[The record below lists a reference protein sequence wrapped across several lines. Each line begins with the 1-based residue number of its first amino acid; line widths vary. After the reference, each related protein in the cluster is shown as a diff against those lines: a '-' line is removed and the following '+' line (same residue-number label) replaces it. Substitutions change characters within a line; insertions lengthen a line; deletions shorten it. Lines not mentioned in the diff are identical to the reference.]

1 VRIAVLDLTHHP
13 LPLLAGLPR
22 ASESIAAWLS
32 PGLPEAEFVPHLV
45 ADGADPPSLD
55 ACDGLILSGSEK
67 GVYDEAAWQA
77 PVRALL
83 LEARAKAVPV
93 FGICFGHQLM
103 ADTYGGRAEKSAIG
117 MVIGA
122 REFETGQGTLSA
134 HVWHQDQVTRV
145 PPGATVTA
153 RAEYCPVGGLDY
165 DFPAASVQYH
175 PEYQRPGLTELLD
188 RVTGPVVAPEAAEA
202 AKASIRAA
210 EVARDLAVDRAAA
223 LFRGI
228 R

>member
-1 VRIAVLDLTHHP
+1 MRIAVLDLTEHP

-22 ASESIAAWLS
+22 ASEAIVDWLA
-32 PGLPEAEFVPHLV
+32 PGLPEAVFDRHLV
-45 ADGADPPSLD
+45 ADGAGLPALETV
-55 ACDGLILSGSEK
+55 DGLILSGSEK
-67 GVYDEAAWQA
+67 GVYDPAPWQR

-83 LEARAKAVPV
+83 LEARRQALPV

-122 REFETGQGTLSA
+122 RDFATPDGPVPA

-153 RAEYCPVGGLDY
+153 RAAYCPVGGLEY
-165 DFPAASVQYH
+165 GFPAASVQYH
-175 PEYQRPGLTELLD
+175 PEYRRAGMTALLD
-188 RVTGPVVAPEAAEA
+188 RVTGHAVSAEAADA

-210 EVARDLAVDRAAA
+210 EVAPDLGVAQAAA
-223 LFRGI
+223 LFR
-228 R
+228 RTP